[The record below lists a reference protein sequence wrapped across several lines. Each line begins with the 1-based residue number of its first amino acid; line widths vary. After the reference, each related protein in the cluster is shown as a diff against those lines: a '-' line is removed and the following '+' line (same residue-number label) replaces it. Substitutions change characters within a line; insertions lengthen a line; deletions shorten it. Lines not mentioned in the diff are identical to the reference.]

1 MLITLITS
9 GRLITKFGHYRVFP
23 IVGTLITALGVWLF
37 SHLTLHTSQLQL
49 SVWMLVMGAGIGTFM
64 QVMTL
69 AVQNA
74 VPRSEL
80 GVATASATFF
90 RSMGSSLG
98 GAIFGAILTNRLAY
112 HLKQLLPH
120 VGSGSGSSLASTIQ
134 TGATSALINKLPTST
149 SHAIYEAF
157 VLSFHDMFLLA
168 LPFLFLAFVAALFL
182 RETPLR
188 STTKGPEVI

>member
-1 MLITLITS
+1 M
-9 GRLITKFGHYRVFP
+9 V
-23 IVGTLITALGVWLF
+23 V
-37 SHLTLHTSQLQL
+37 L
-49 SVWMLVMGAGIGTFM
+49 SLGIGSFM

-98 GAIFGAILTNRLAY
+98 GAIFGAILTNRLAF
-112 HLKQLLPH
+112 HLKQLLPQVGGNH
-120 VGSGSGSSLASTIQ
+120 VSSLSSSIQ
-134 TGATSALINKLPTST
+134 TGASSVVINRLPPVV
-149 SHAIYEAF
+149 SHDVYQAF

-168 LPFLFLAFVAALFL
+168 IPVVLLAFVAALFL

-188 STTKGPEVI
+188 TSVKQPEVV